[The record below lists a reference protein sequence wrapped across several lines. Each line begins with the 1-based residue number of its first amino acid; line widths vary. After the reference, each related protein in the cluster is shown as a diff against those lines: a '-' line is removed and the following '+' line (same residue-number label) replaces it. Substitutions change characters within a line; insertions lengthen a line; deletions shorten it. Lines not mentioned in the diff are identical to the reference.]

1 MKKIIMIVAAVL
13 MLSAPATMAQKINA
27 ETYQGKLEK
36 SDQAIANEKKA
47 AKAATWIAR
56 GNTYVEALEAP
67 TKDLYVGMD
76 LNILTLACGEP
87 KKKGMEEIRG
97 TEYQTLNYPY
107 FKAYTLNGKLAG
119 WKVTK
124 FIHEDAD
131 QIAFEAYAKAYELD
145 LKLAAKVKTGMD
157 KLTNYEAQIGDISN
171 TLSDYVR
178 GAEAYIKVYE
188 IQSHESIGNADPMM
202 LYYAGYMYTIGA
214 NDDSSLYATGV
225 DVLNRAVEAGYP
237 EVELADTE
245 VDDKDK
251 GNIYYYLYH
260 CYYGQKDADA
270 ANVIRAKEALV
281 KGVEVFPKNQRILD
295 ALTQL
300 YTTEEGIGDPS
311 ELIVMIDTAIK
322 ADPTNADLWFGRGRI
337 YFSLQDYDN
346 CIDSFLEVTRLA
358 PDLFDGH
365 FYLGLFYIYKGD
377 ALNEE
382 ISSKSY
388 TENAAYEQDIKEA
401 NAVYA
406 TAIPVLERAHELRPD
421 DLSTVE
427 YLKSLCF
434 RLRDEDG
441 IMDKYTQYNTLF
453 NDLKDRQ

>member
-1 MKKIIMIVAAVL
+1 MKRIFMIVAAVL

-27 ETYQGKLEK
+27 ETYQSKLEK

-47 AKAATWIAR
+47 AKGATWIAR
-56 GNTYVEALEAP
+56 GNAYLEALEAP

-76 LNILTLACGEP
+76 LNILTLTCGES
-87 KKKGMEEIRG
+87 KKKGTEEIRG

-107 FKAYTLNGKLAG
+107 FKAYILNSKVAG

-124 FIHEDAD
+124 FISKNAD
-131 QIAFEAYAKAYELD
+131 QIAFEAYAKAFELD
-145 LKLAAKVKTGMD
+145 PKMAAKAKEGMG

-171 TLSDYVR
+171 ALSDYVR
-178 GAEAYIKVYE
+178 GAEAYISVYE
-188 IQSHESIGNADPMM
+188 IQSHEAINNADPMM

-214 NDDSSLYATGV
+214 NDDPALYTAGV
-225 DVLNRAVEAGYP
+225 EVLNRAVEAGYP
-237 EVELADTE
+237 EAELADTE
-245 VDDKDK
+245 IEDKEK

-260 CYYGQKDADA
+260 CYYGQKDADS
-270 ANVIRAKEALV
+270 ANILKAKEALM

-311 ELIVMIDTAIK
+311 ELIVMIDTAIE
-322 ADPTNADLWFGRGRI
+322 ADPSNADLWFGRGRI

-346 CIDSFLEVTRLA
+346 CIDSFIEVARIA

-377 ALNEE
+377 ALNDE
-382 ISSKSY
+382 ISNKSY
-388 TENAAYEQDIKEA
+388 TENAAYEQD
-401 NAVYA
+401 
-406 TAIPVLERAHELRPD
+406 LRGKCSIRSSNP
-421 DLSTVE
+421 
-427 YLKSLCF
+427 SLGA
-434 RLRDEDG
+434 RTRDSSRRPIDS
-441 IMDKYTQYNTLF
+441 
-453 NDLKDRQ
+453 